1 MAIAA
6 AALVGLIHSVSKPLL
21 SGTGPTI
28 SEINPVTLAAIIYII
43 NGLFFTPLGK
53 KNNSVSNIGKKN
65 WIILAIIGITET
77 AALITYFFGLKES
90 TAVNASILS
99 NGEIVFSILVAITIF
114 REKLKKKEL
123 GPFLMIIV
131 GIILLPIG
139 YDLYQNGAILTEL
152 VYGNLL
158 ILFSGV
164 FYAIDVNLCK
174 IIAHRLDAK
183 KTIQL
188 ASFIG
193 GGFALCLLFAFQ
205 IPIDVSLSQIPRIAI
220 IGLFGT
226 GVATFFFLIALKL
239 IGTIRAVLL
248 YSTTTVFGMIFA
260 SLFLQE
266 SIAIQNVFSIIL
278 VSVGIYMLRNRLG
291 KSDILGK
298 HIEENVK
305 NE

>member
-1 MAIAA
+1 LAIAA

>member
-1 MAIAA
+1 
-6 AALVGLIHSVSKPLL
+6 
-21 SGTGPTI
+21 
-28 SEINPVTLAAIIYII
+28 
-43 NGLFFTPLGK
+43 
-53 KNNSVSNIGKKN
+53 
-65 WIILAIIGITET
+65 
-77 AALITYFFGLKES
+77 
-90 TAVNASILS
+90 
-99 NGEIVFSILVAITIF
+99 
-114 REKLKKKEL
+114 
-123 GPFLMIIV
+123 MIIV